1 VSQQIKIIVPWTGRS
16 VTLVTGDYPDELL
29 RYAGYADAPQL
40 NAGAWADLLA
50 SGRTGDAIT
59 AAKKFRARAEP
70 LSADF
75 VATESAL
82 HYVHPFASQYYRFLW
97 SDITAME
104 GHTFG
109 RREARQAGRRA
120 PGTWIDFCVAGERI
134 EMRVDDA
141 YGPVLP
147 QYRLSRLASG

>member
-1 VSQQIKIIVPWTGRS
+1 VSQQIKIVVPWAGRS
-16 VTLVTGDYPDELL
+16 ITLVTADYPDEFLH
-29 RYAGYADAPQL
+29 YAGYADAPQL

-50 SGRTGDAIT
+50 TGRTGEAIA
-59 AAKKFRARAEP
+59 AAKKFPGRAEA
-70 LSADF
+70 LSAGF

-82 HYVHPFASQYYRFLW
+82 YYVHPFASQYYRFLW

-104 GHTFG
+104 GRTFG

-120 PGTWIDFCVAGERI
+120 PGTWIDFCVAGERV

-141 YGPVLP
+141 YGQVLP
-147 QYRLSRLASG
+147 QYRLSRIDNG